1 MDVTLAQLR
10 QQFAYT
16 FLDTEN
22 QLTSEPLPRRP
33 KHNLNWRLEYQWRQL
48 STYLSAS
55 YQSES
60 FQGPYASRSYLG
72 GYTLWGL
79 GAAYPLSSKL
89 TVRANI
95 DNLLDKNY
103 QSSDGYNTAGL
114 TFGLNLNYRAF

>member
-1 MDVTLAQLR
+1 
-10 QQFAYT
+10 
-16 FLDTEN
+16 
-22 QLTSEPLPRRP
+22 
-33 KHNLNWRLEYQWRQL
+33 LEYQWRQL